1 MKKAIV
7 LGATGMVGGCFLT
20 RLIESGWD
28 VLGVSRNTAMGRQ
41 IVQRSYRFVGC
52 DILDRQSLQKLF
64 SKEKPDL
71 IVNMAAQAFN
81 GTSWEAEHYTYLV
94 NIEGTH
100 NVLAAAHDSC
110 PEAKLLLACSSAE
123 YGDVKPEDCPLVE
136 DMPLK
141 PITPYGVTKVA
152 SECMGYQFF
161 KNYNMPIYLPRMF
174 IHVGT
179 GHPPATAIQNF
190 ARQIALIKTKRIKPV
205 MQTGRLDTARDF
217 IDVRDGVDG
226 MLTLLEKG
234 IPGTPVNICTGVA
247 PTIQEVLDML
257 LDIAGVD
264 VEIQQ
269 SKSLLRHSDEPL
281 LLGDNSRLK
290 ALGWER
296 KYSLRETLEGV
307 LDDWIRRV
315 EKEPG

>member
-1 MKKAIV
+1 
-7 LGATGMVGGCFLT
+7 
-20 RLIESGWD
+20 
-28 VLGVSRNTAMGRQ
+28 
-41 IVQRSYRFVGC
+41 
-52 DILDRQSLQKLF
+52 
-64 SKEKPDL
+64 
-71 IVNMAAQAFN
+71 
-81 GTSWEAEHYTYLV
+81 
-94 NIEGTH
+94 
-100 NVLAAAHDSC
+100 
-110 PEAKLLLACSSAE
+110 
-123 YGDVKPEDCPLVE
+123 
-136 DMPLK
+136 
-141 PITPYGVTKVA
+141 
-152 SECMGYQFF
+152 
-161 KNYNMPIYLPRMF
+161 
-174 IHVGT
+174 
-179 GHPPATAIQNF
+179 
-190 ARQIALIKTKRIKPV
+190 

>member
-7 LGATGMVGGCFLT
+7 LGATGMVGGCFLS
-20 RLIESGWD
+20 RLQESGWD
-28 VLGVSRNTAMGRQ
+28 VLGVSRHTAMGRQ
-41 IVQRSYRFVGC
+41 VVDRPYRFAGC
-52 DILDRQSLQKLF
+52 DILDRQSLENLF
-64 SKEKPDL
+64 STEKPEL

-81 GTSWEAEHYTYLV
+81 GTSWDAEYYTYLV

-123 YGDVKPEDCPLVE
+123 YGDIQPEDCPLSE
-136 DMPLK
+136 DRPLR
-141 PITPYGVTKVA
+141 PMTPYGVTKVTTEA
-152 SECMGYQFF
+152 MGYQFY
-161 KNYNMPIYLPRMF
+161 KNYGMPVYLPRMF

-190 ARQIALIKTKRIKPV
+190 ARQIALIKKGKMKSV

-226 MLTLLEKG
+226 MMTLLEKG
-234 IPGTPVNICTGVA
+234 APGVPVNICTGEA
-247 PTIQEVLDML
+247 PKIQEVLDML
-257 LDIAGVD
+257 IELAGIE
-264 VEIQQ
+264 VEVRQ
-269 SKSLLRHSDEPL
+269 SKSLLRPSDELL
-281 LLGDNSRLK
+281 LLGNNSRLT

-296 KYSLRETLEGV
+296 KYTLRETLEGV
-307 LDDWIRRV
+307 LEDWMQRT
-315 EKEPG
+315 